1 MAKIYSQPP
10 INAKP
15 ESVPG
20 GILGDVLRLPYNLAL
35 LCARFPKLFKYRCD
49 CDRKVLLV
57 PGWRTPEISMLPLK
71 LFLSCLGYQV
81 RYWRLG
87 TNWVQPEVDTY
98 ILRDNL
104 LREFEKNRQNFPL
117 DVIGWSLG
125 GVVARELAR
134 MEPKLV
140 RSVITLGTPVIGG
153 PTYTVGAPHW
163 GREECL
169 RITKMLEEMDAENPI
184 QTPVTSIFTR
194 RDQAVHWAASIDR
207 FSKSAKHIEVD
218 STHMKLGIDE
228 LVFRLL
234 VLELCDQTNCSDI
247 PEVAMETV

>member
-1 MAKIYSQPP
+1 MCCACP
-10 INAKP
+10 IIWLYYVRGFQSSLSTVVIVIGRCCWFLVGGHLK
-15 ESVPG
+15 SV
-20 GILGDVLRLPYNLAL
+20 
-35 LCARFPKLFKYRCD
+35 CFH
-49 CDRKVLLV
+49 
-57 PGWRTPEISMLPLK
+57 SS
-71 LFLSCLGYQV
+71 FLSCLGYQV
-81 RYWRLG
+81 RYWGLG
-87 TNWVQPEVDTY
+87 TNWGQPEVDTY